1 MSVVDSIGGLY
12 IFRICK
18 ENMLIKRSKNEYS
31 VRSMCFYCILMS
43 NLLYKVEIMNNKI
56 FSE

>member
-1 MSVVDSIGGLY
+1 MSMVDSIGGLY

-31 VRSMCFYCILMS
+31 VRSMCFYCILIS
-43 NLLYKVEIMNNKI
+43 NYYRVEIMNNKI